1 MKNTKKKPVPKS
13 IRKFI
18 ETGKIH
24 TPNTHRHGTRTSI
37 KSGGVKPVLW
47 EYEMLTS
54 ANISFG
60 RLDHTAE
67 YNLYSR
73 NKTYIYCFFT
83 VMAENISWYID
94 HW

>member
-1 MKNTKKKPVPKS
+1 
-13 IRKFI
+13 
-18 ETGKIH
+18 
-24 TPNTHRHGTRTSI
+24 
-37 KSGGVKPVLW
+37 
-47 EYEMLTS
+47 MLTS